1 MMLWLR
7 QFKFML
13 IWKIYQSGVDMILED
28 IQLDLVIPIM
38 YTNLEQMV
46 LLGKGVN
53 KIGTEREKIIKKE

>member
-13 IWKIYQSGVDMILED
+13 IWKIYQSGVDVILED

-46 LLGKGVN
+46 SLGKGVN
-53 KIGTEREKIIKKE
+53 EIGTKREKIIKKE